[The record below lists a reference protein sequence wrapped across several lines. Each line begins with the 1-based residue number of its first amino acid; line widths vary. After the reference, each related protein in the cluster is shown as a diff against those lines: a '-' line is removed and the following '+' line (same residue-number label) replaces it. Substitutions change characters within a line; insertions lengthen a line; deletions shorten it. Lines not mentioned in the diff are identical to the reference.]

1 MFRLLCTLVPAI
13 IFCLSLSGNADAQWT
28 QQASG
33 VNDNLYGVHLI
44 SPQTGFAV
52 GWGSSS
58 GAQVLRT
65 LNGGESWTHSILSYG
80 AFVFSV
86 TFTDDQH
93 GYAAGCLNG
102 GQAGAVFKT
111 ANGGDSWTYSSMSAT
126 YGLYDVEFATP
137 ELGFACGWLGKIY
150 RTTNGGASWSSVSSG
165 TGNVLRWMS
174 IPTETTGY
182 IVGGTNWDNP
192 NRLYRSTNGGNSWSS
207 VHTFSGAVI
216 GGVHFFNDSCGVV
229 SGGGGGSFIR
239 KTTDSGDSWDTVY
252 SGSGMFQ
259 FISFDDSGIGYACG
273 NSGRVVRSE
282 DYGDSWEELDTVT
295 PLTTLLGVSG
305 IEDAVCTVGTSGRIF
320 RDQSGESVGQQGADG
335 WPGDF
340 RLGQNFPNP
349 FNPVTT
355 IEFELPVAQKAT
367 LTVYNLQGEV
377 VGTPITDYYQAGSHQ
392 MMFDGSSL
400 TSGLYIYRLTADAST
415 VSRKMMLIR

>member
-1 MFRLLCTLVPAI
+1 V
-13 IFCLSLSGNADAQWT
+13 WT
-28 QQASG
+28 QQPSG
-33 VNDNLYGVHLI
+33 VSDNLYAVHLLN
-44 SPQTGFAV
+44 PETGFAV

-58 GAQVLRT
+58 GAQALRT
-65 LNGGESWTHSILSYG
+65 LDGGETWTHSTLSYG
-80 AFVFSV
+80 SFVFSV

-111 ANGGDSWTYSSMSAT
+111 SNGGDSWTYSSMSAT

-150 RTTNGGASWSSVSSG
+150 RTTNGGASWSSVNSG

-192 NRLYRSTNGGNSWSS
+192 NRLYRSTNGGDNWSF

-229 SGGGGGSFIR
+229 SGGSGGSIIM
-239 KTTDSGDSWDTVY
+239 KTCDSGANWETVY
-252 SGSGMFQ
+252 SGTGLFQ
-259 FISFDDSGIGYACG
+259 SISFDDNGTGYACG
-273 NSGRVVRSE
+273 NSGRVVRSV
-282 DYGDSWEELDTVT
+282 DFGDSWEELDTVS
-295 PLTTLLGVSG
+295 PVTTLLGISG

-320 RDQSGESVGQQGADG
+320 RDQFGESVGQLEPAG
-335 WPGDF
+335 WSGDF

-355 IEFELPVAQKAT
+355 IEFELPVAQEAT
-367 LTVYNLQGEV
+367 LTVYNLQGEAI
-377 VGTPITDYYQAGSHQ
+377 GHKAADYYQAGIHQ
-392 MMFDGSSL
+392 LQFDGSGL
-400 TSGLYIYRLTADAST
+400 ASGLYLYVLSTDAGKLCG
-415 VSRKMMLIR
+415 KMLLAK